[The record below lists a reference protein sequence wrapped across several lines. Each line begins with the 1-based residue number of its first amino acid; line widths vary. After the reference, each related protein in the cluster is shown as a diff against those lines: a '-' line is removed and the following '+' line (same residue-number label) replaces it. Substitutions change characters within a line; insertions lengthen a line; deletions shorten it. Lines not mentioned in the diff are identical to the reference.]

1 MKVVLVFLLLLSFI
15 VIAYSQCQPNEILVE
30 QAQKCEKYC
39 EIGFDIEASSWEP
52 NPNITNITCP
62 EGQR

>member
-39 EIGFDIEASSWEP
+39 EIGFVYNIEASS
-52 NPNITNITCP
+52 
-62 EGQR
+62 